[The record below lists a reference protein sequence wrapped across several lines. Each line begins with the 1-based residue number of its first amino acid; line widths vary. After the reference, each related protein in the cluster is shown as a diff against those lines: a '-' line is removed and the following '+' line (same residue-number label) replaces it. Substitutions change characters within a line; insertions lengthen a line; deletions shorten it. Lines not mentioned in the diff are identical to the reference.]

1 MYEEHFRLQDK
12 PFSMLPD
19 PSFIYWGERYALAYA
34 MLEYGVIS
42 NSGITVITGEI
53 GCGKTT
59 LIRHLLSQL
68 NDEITVGLLSNTHL
82 ASNELMR
89 WVLMAFDQ
97 PFEQKTTV
105 AAFRDFQQF
114 VIDQYSRGKRSLL
127 IVDEAQN
134 LSITALE
141 ELRMLSNINSHKECL
156 LQIVLTGQ
164 PQLRDILRKPELEQ
178 LAQRVGSDFHVEPLQ
193 VNEVQRYIHH
203 RLIRAGCDIKL
214 FSRKACDIAAEAS
227 HGVPRTINLLCD
239 TALVYAFA
247 RGQRHVTSHIMEAV
261 VADKKKFGIFHHNDE
276 DSNSAKETVAL
287 ADRRIA
293 QSLAPQQQSTVKG
306 KGLNLRLAGDKT
318 RSD

>member
-19 PSFIYWGERYALAYA
+19 PSYIYWGERYALAYA

-42 NSGITVITGEI
+42 NTGITVITGEI

-68 NDEITVGLLSNTHL
+68 SDDISVGLLSNTHL

-97 PFEQKTTV
+97 PFEQTTTV

-114 VIDQYSRGKRSLL
+114 VIDQYSHGKRSLL

-141 ELRMLSNINSHKECL
+141 ELRMLSNINSHRECL

-193 VNEVQRYIHH
+193 VSEVQRYIHH
-203 RLIRAGCDIKL
+203 RLIQAGCDIKL

-247 RGQRHVTSHIMEAV
+247 RGQSHVTSHIMEAV
-261 VADKKKFGIFHHNDE
+261 VADKKKFGIFDHSDE
-276 DSNSAKETVAL
+276 DNNSAKDTVAL
-287 ADRRIA
+287 ADRRVA
-293 QSLAPQQQSTVKG
+293 QSLAPQQQSPAKG
-306 KGLNLRLAGDKT
+306 KGLNLRLAGDKK